1 MTNKLIKM
9 VARYDEKLRWTAIIL
24 WKLLGLA
31 LDFAGGTYIAILLI
45 GAAQI
50 EESVLYAAI
59 FYFMFIIEFIITAIF
74 IVKVR
79 KLAEHIGL
87 TDYL

>member
-1 MTNKLIKM
+1 M
-9 VARYDEKLRWTAIIL
+9 VARYDEKIRGTLTILRY
-24 WKLLGLA
+24 LLGFVIN
-31 LDFAGGTYIAILLI
+31 FAIGTFFAMLLI

-50 EESVLYAAI
+50 EQSVLYAAA
-59 FYFMFIIEFIITAIF
+59 FYFIFVFEFGLAAIF
-74 IVKVR
+74 IVQVR